1 MQHLVGWCWSLLP
14 RGLTTHVDDT
24 CRQFHALIPL
34 RALAL
39 SSHHFTACVTGLGWA
54 NLAGAAFN
62 SYPTTGSFARS
73 AVAKYT
79 GAKSGLAGV
88 VTAGLVG
95 ITLLCL
101 TQVFNAMP
109 MNALAAI
116 VIAGVLPLLD
126 FGRGISL
133 FWVGLQT

>member
-1 MQHLVGWCWSLLP
+1 MPQ
-14 RGLTTHVDDT
+14 GLTTNVAFLQSMSGFVGITWLHPCSV
-24 CRQFHALIPL
+24 L
-34 RALAL
+34 L
-39 SSHHFTACVTGLGWA
+39 SISHHLTACVAGLGWA

-88 VTAGLVG
+88 VTADLVG

-101 TQVFNAMP
+101 IRVFNAMP

>member
-1 MQHLVGWCWSLLP
+1 MAG
-14 RGLTTHVDDT
+14 
-24 CRQFHALIPL
+24 F
-34 RALAL
+34 
-39 SSHHFTACVTGLGWA
+39 GWA

-62 SYPTTGSFARS
+62 AYPTTGSFARS

-95 ITLLCL
+95 VALLCL
-101 TQVFNAMP
+101 TPVFNGMP

-126 FGRGISL
+126 FGRGVSL
-133 FWVGLQT
+133 FWVSKTPSGSLYLCP

>member
-1 MQHLVGWCWSLLP
+1 MHDTIFSTW
-14 RGLTTHVDDT
+14 LT
-24 CRQFHALIPL
+24 AGP
-34 RALAL
+34 
-39 SSHHFTACVTGLGWA
+39 SWA

-73 AVAKYT
+73 AVAKYA
-79 GAKSGLAGV
+79 GAKTGLAGV

-95 ITLLCL
+95 IALLLL
-101 TQVFNAMP
+101 TPVFNGMP

-126 FGRGISL
+126 FGKGVSL
-133 FWVGLQT
+133 FWVSAFLSLSLLNGSAREFNGMNALAAILMA

>member
-1 MQHLVGWCWSLLP
+1 M
-14 RGLTTHVDDT
+14 
-24 CRQFHALIPL
+24 
-34 RALAL
+34 
-39 SSHHFTACVTGLGWA
+39 
-54 NLAGAAFN
+54 
-62 SYPTTGSFARS
+62 
-73 AVAKYT
+73 
-79 GAKSGLAGV
+79 

-95 ITLLCL
+95 ITLMCL

>member
-1 MQHLVGWCWSLLP
+1 MALSLSISKLMSGFDTWLHPCSVHLP
-14 RGLTTHVDDT
+14 
-24 CRQFHALIPL
+24 
-34 RALAL
+34 
-39 SSHHFTACVTGLGWA
+39 SSHHLTACIAGLGWA
-54 NLAGAAFN
+54 NLAGAVFN
-62 SYPTTGSFARS
+62 CFPTTGSFARS

-95 ITLLCL
+95 ITLLFL

>member
-1 MQHLVGWCWSLLP
+1 MTVM
-14 RGLTTHVDDT
+14 VD
-24 CRQFHALIPL
+24 A
-34 RALAL
+34 AA
-39 SSHHFTACVTGLGWA
+39 LGWA
-54 NLAGAAFN
+54 NLTGAVFN

-88 VTAGLVG
+88 VTAALVG
-95 ITLLCL
+95 VALLCL
-101 TQVFNAMP
+101 TPVFNGMP

-126 FGRGISL
+126 FKKGISL
-133 FWVGLQT
+133 FWVSAALLLTDA

>member
-1 MQHLVGWCWSLLP
+1 MH
-14 RGLTTHVDDT
+14 
-24 CRQFHALIPL
+24 
-34 RALAL
+34 
-39 SSHHFTACVTGLGWA
+39 TGLGWA

-79 GAKSGLAGV
+79 GAKTGLAGL
-88 VTAGLVG
+88 VTAALVG

-101 TQVFNAMP
+101 TPVFNAMP

-126 FGRGISL
+126 FGKGVSL
-133 FWVGLQT
+133 FWVGPNFKPCCSLKCDTFYFMVCTCYLLWLRLCVSASSSWR